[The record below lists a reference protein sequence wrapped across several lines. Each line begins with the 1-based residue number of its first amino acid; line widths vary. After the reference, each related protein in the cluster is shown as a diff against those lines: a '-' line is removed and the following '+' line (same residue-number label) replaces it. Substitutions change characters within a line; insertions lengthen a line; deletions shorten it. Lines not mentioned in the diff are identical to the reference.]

1 MERLFI
7 RSIKIK
13 EVNGL
18 KSSSKTKGNIIVL
31 GNNNRIEPGD
41 KRNNIVKII
50 FAVAFGIGILAIS
63 FAMAHRLLTV
73 SDSVVQSI
81 LEKMLDTLFSGI
93 EMLLH

>member
-31 GNNNRIEPGD
+31 GNNNRIETGD
-41 KRNNIVKII
+41 KSNNIVKII

>member
-31 GNNNRIEPGD
+31 GNNNRIETGD
-41 KRNNIVKII
+41 KSNNIVKII

-73 SDSVVQSI
+73 SDSVVQSK

>member
-1 MERLFI
+1 M
-7 RSIKIK
+7 
-13 EVNGL
+13 NGL

-31 GNNNRIEPGD
+31 GNNNRIETGD
-41 KRNNIVKII
+41 KSNNIVKII